1 MSTNSLPK
9 GYRPSYAVCHEVS
22 PICPV
27 KATTLGYYPNEGLNI
42 FFTIGFGLA
51 ALIALSLGVWKR
63 TWGFTIAIVA
73 GTILECVGYVG
84 RTLLA
89 TNPWNDGAFR
99 MQIVAIILG
108 PTLVCIGLY
117 LTLKH
122 AVNALNRSLSRVK
135 PRVYPL
141 FFVPADVSC
150 LVIQAIG
157 GGIAASAGGD
167 NYALLQHGNRTIM
180 AGIVLQVVV
189 LGFFGAMAADY
200 LVRVGRYFRGSGGGN
215 NNVAPEHQA
224 GAALW
229 ADKKFR
235 AFLWAMALAYVAL
248 LIRCIYRIA
257 EMAGGWGNHIMQD
270 EPSFVV
276 LESFMVL
283 IACLLLAVFAPGIF
297 FPQMSHSFR
306 RAAGEQEEEEKRPQT
321 ESDEAGLEMGERV

>member
-1 MSTNSLPK
+1 
-9 GYRPSYAVCHEVS
+9 
-22 PICPV
+22 
-27 KATTLGYYPNEGLNI
+27 
-42 FFTIGFGLA
+42 
-51 ALIALSLGVWKR
+51 
-63 TWGFTIAIVA
+63 
-73 GTILECVGYVG
+73 
-84 RTLLA
+84 
-89 TNPWNDGAFR
+89 

-122 AVNALNRSLSRVK
+122 AVTALNPSLSRVP

-157 GGIAASAGGD
+157 GGIAASAGRD
-167 NYALLQHGNRTIM
+167 KYNLLQDGNRTIM

-189 LGFFGAMAADY
+189 LGAFGAMSGDY
-200 LVRVGRYFRGSGGGN
+200 LFRVGRYFKSGA
-215 NNVAPEHQA
+215 VASEHQS

-229 ADKKFR
+229 ASKNFR
-235 AFLWAMALAYVAL
+235 IFLWAIVVAYAGL

-257 EMAGGWGNHIMQD
+257 EMAGGWGNYIMQD

-283 IACLLLAVFAPGIF
+283 ISCLLLAGFAPGVF
-297 FPQMSHSFR
+297 FPQMSHKFV
-306 RAAGEQEEEEKRPQT
+306 ALDEEKRAPQT
-321 ESDEAGLEMGERV
+321 ESDSAGEGGVIEMARV

>member
-1 MSTNSLPK
+1 MSPNSLPE

-51 ALIALSLGVWKR
+51 ALIALSVGVWKR
-63 TWGFTIAIVA
+63 TWGFSIAIVA
-73 GTILECVGYVG
+73 GSILECVGYIG
-84 RTLLA
+84 RSLLA
-89 TNPWNDGAFR
+89 SNPWNDGAFK

-122 AVNALNRSLSRVK
+122 AVNALNHSLSRVK
-135 PRVYPL
+135 PRFYPL

-157 GGIAASAGGD
+157 GGIAASAGGSD
-167 NYALLQHGNRTIM
+167 YALLQHGNRTIM
-180 AGIVLQVVV
+180 AGIVLQVIV
-189 LGFFGAMAADY
+189 LGCFGAMAADY
-200 LVRVGRYFRGSGGGN
+200 LVRAGRYFRNG

-229 ADKKFR
+229 VDKKFR
-235 AFLWAMALAYVAL
+235 AFIWAMALAYAAL

-297 FPQMSHSFR
+297 FPQMSHSFH
-306 RAAGEQEEEEKRPQT
+306 RAAEEEEKRPQT
-321 ESDEAGLEMGERV
+321 ESDEAGLEMGGRV

>member
-1 MSTNSLPK
+1 MSTNIT
-9 GYRPSYAVCHEVS
+9 RPSFDWCTEVS
-22 PICPV
+22 LDCPV
-27 KATTLGYYPNEGLNI
+27 KATTLGYYPNKGVNI
-42 FFTIGFGLA
+42 FVALGFGLA
-51 ALIALSLGVWKR
+51 ALVTIAMGVWKR
-63 TWGFTIAIVA
+63 TWGFSAAVA
-73 GTILECVGYVG
+73 AGCILECVGYIG
-84 RTLLA
+84 RVLLSS
-89 TNPWNDGAFR
+89 NPWNGAAFK

-122 AVNALNRSLSRVK
+122 AVVALARDLSRLP

-157 GGIAASAGGD
+157 GGIAAAATRE

-189 LGFFGAMAADY
+189 LGFFGALAGDYFLRVSKRFKSIAEPEGAD
-200 LVRVGRYFRGSGGGN
+200 
-215 NNVAPEHQA
+215 AA

-229 ADKKFR
+229 ADRRFR
-235 AFLWAMALAYVAL
+235 TFVWAMVAAYGAL
-248 LIRCIYRIA
+248 LVRCIYRIA

-283 IACLLLAVFAPGIF
+283 IACGILAAFAPGLL
-297 FPQMSHSFR
+297 FPQMSHGYGG
-306 RAAGEQEEEEKRPQT
+306 GEGEGEKRAQGTAT
-321 ESDEAGLEMGERV
+321 ESDSAGLEMERV